1 MDAEVTA
8 AEGAA
13 HMQQAVL
20 TEARRRDGR
29 ITHLSV
35 TTRRRR
41 LIGWLQRGGHE
52 WPVVRHALD
61 DLQL

>member
-1 MDAEVTA
+1 
-8 AEGAA
+8 
-13 HMQQAVL
+13 MQQAVL